1 MKVFSKLLTILTL
14 MIVAWLP
21 SAAQANQCLSPGT
34 WVDARDGFCFTFRI
48 DSDGTNRLRLERSF
62 YYPLWTDDS
71 SFLIYSPEIYE
82 DSYVSERKERTFRV
96 HFDRFN
102 NSASKIKGR
111 LTYYVD
117 DVEISR
123 NNSFDLTKILGA
135 TPSSPYVK
143 LNLVGDQF
151 NDADDYCITSGS
163 CGDIP
168 SEPEYSTNAQYE
180 FGVKTCTSMPC
191 TINFAKSYSYTPLVF
206 VMPTISS
213 NNPDK
218 DAPSRL
224 YISSTLTSSSTSVTI
239 NQHSLPNLSSNF
251 SSQAMQSISYFI
263 IEPGIARI
271 GGHDVVAGYANTAKY
286 YAKSGGS
293 TGRETVDFSSFGGG
307 TYGSN
312 PVILHQIQSNNNNG
326 KWMTSGRYRESSN
339 NNRSRRVQ
347 LFLELS
353 ASKSSGYNYK
363 AEKIAFLATRSSGV
377 LDVGNYF
384 LQFNNNY
391 TTPSQ
396 TGSDPM
402 ADGCD
407 DKYAST
413 SLNRIDGILLK
424 KQERAGSHGGWLR
437 RCNINGNKASV
448 VVDEDYRDRTHINE
462 RVGYLAFEQKTTS
475 FDICQYVPDGLQTN
489 HYAGSPQRPWGAM
502 QVTPGTQN
510 RIYPNSN
517 DPKYSFQSVTQLTDL
532 CEHPNG
538 NISACSFDANK
549 TFNTLPMPTPNY
561 SHGNSDLTCDS
572 NRTCQLNSGY
582 HKDII
587 IKENAKLRL
596 TGGEYWLN
604 ELKFAEQNAQ
614 LEVLAPSIVHYKK
627 IFFEKPNVKIN
638 QSGNS
643 HDLLIIG
650 HGEDSAAKIPDHG
663 TDSNYQINVFF
674 YVDPDADNES
684 SGFVIEGDNNQIRGG
699 ITAHSIGI
707 SGRKNKIYPLSC
719 DPQPEPEVASIVIK
733 PFNYHLTCESS
744 PSNIVEVHMLDSN
757 GAPVAG
763 LTPTLAQEN
772 GSNLNITYLSEANG
786 VAKFRV
792 TTNTASSI
800 GNYDLK
806 ASLTTGGQTFTDTD
820 QIKYVPYKFEVADKY
835 LVAGKN
841 EQVTVNVKA
850 CSNSGQLITLGYTGS
865 PTATFNYQRPTSAA
879 VVSGDLSFTANL
891 TNSNRQGDINFKES
905 GQIRVTITDN
915 SFVCNDVRCPVEGG
929 ALKGQFDVYSRPWK
943 IAICDVKETGGSN
956 KANPATTTGS
966 PGFVPGGTGF
976 SATYKPIVHSD
987 SNGGVSD
994 ECNYPLTGNY
1004 SLDNGPLNLAYSVS
1018 YPSTN
1023 PQIGTVTPS
1032 VIPNFSSGSETQTIN
1047 HSWSEVGTLSL
1058 QTSASYLTMS
1068 VDPDTQNVGRFYPK
1082 YFQVINTPI
1091 WNYPGVGASEQNF
1104 AYMNQPFN
1112 GVEFYVEALNLQG
1125 NSVQNYG
1132 NFIPSNTAGF
1142 ALYEANP
1149 TYTSRFHSGTP
1160 SKAWAVSSSKS
1171 IGTFKLEENSPSTT
1185 CANELC
1191 WAKATPANGYED
1203 GPFNTSGGTASTISI
1218 DAVSGNVNADPID
1231 YQSSGQPRLLTS
1243 QPIIYFGRAVIDSIG
1258 GVTSSTMN
1266 IPLRIEFWH
1275 GSGFVTHSG
1284 DDTTNIAGVN
1294 VVSDNRTIWVD
1305 NGATA
1310 ANVNLAA
1317 GGVVTDGASNTIT
1330 VSQSAA
1336 VRQQTQVWLDLHR
1349 GSNIAPWLRYRWQ
1362 DANRTEVNG
1371 EEDPSTVVTFG
1382 IFRGNDR
1389 VIFRG
1394 ESGLTGQ

>member
-1 MKVFSKLLTILTL
+1 MKALFKLLMVFSLTIA
-14 MIVAWLP
+14 AWLP
-21 SAAQANQCLSPGT
+21 SSALASQCLAAGS
-34 WVDARDGFCFTFRI
+34 VIDARNGFCFTFKI
-48 DSDGTNRLRLERSF
+48 DSDGSNRVRLEHRRFFTF
-62 YYPLWTDDS
+62 YYPLWTDDPT
-71 SFLIYSPEIYE
+71 YYWYNPAIYE
-82 DSYVSERKERTFRV
+82 RDYVSERKERTFQVKFTRTSNWNA
-96 HFDRFN
+96 RW
-102 NSASKIKGR
+102 IKGV

-117 DVEISR
+117 GVLEYIDY
-123 NNSFDLTKILGA
+123 NFDLSFATGA
-135 TPSSPYVK
+135 DKFSPNLA
-143 LNLVGDQF
+143 LNLVGGEF
-151 NDADDYCITSGS
+151 NDPNDYCISQGN
-163 CGDIP
+163 C
-168 SEPEYSTNAQYE
+168 E
-180 FGVKTCTSMPC
+180 
-191 TINFAKSYSYTPLVF
+191 
-206 VMPTISS
+206 
-213 NNPDK
+213 
-218 DAPSRL
+218 
-224 YISSTLTSSSTSVTI
+224 
-239 NQHSLPNLSSNF
+239 SLP
-251 SSQAMQSISYFI
+251 I
-263 IEPGIARI
+263 
-271 GGHDVVAGYANTAKY
+271 T
-286 YAKSGGS
+286 
-293 TGRETVDFSSFGGG
+293 
-307 TYGSN
+307 
-312 PVILHQIQSNNNNG
+312 
-326 KWMTSGRYRESSN
+326 
-339 NNRSRRVQ
+339 
-347 LFLELS
+347 
-353 ASKSSGYNYK
+353 
-363 AEKIAFLATRSSGV
+363 KI
-377 LDVGNYF
+377 
-384 LQFNNNY
+384 
-391 TTPSQ
+391 
-396 TGSDPM
+396 
-402 ADGCD
+402 
-407 DKYAST
+407 
-413 SLNRIDGILLK
+413 
-424 KQERAGSHGGWLR
+424 
-437 RCNINGNKASV
+437 
-448 VVDEDYRDRTHINE
+448 
-462 RVGYLAFEQKTTS
+462 
-475 FDICQYVPDGLQTN
+475 DICSYVPDGLQTN
-489 HYAGSPQRPWGAM
+489 QYTVTTPKRAHGAM
-502 QVTPGTQN
+502 SVSGSGN
-510 RIYPNSN
+510 KVYPNSN
-517 DPKYSFQSVTQLTDL
+517 DPKYSFQAIFQTSNL
-532 CEHPNG
+532 CTLPNG
-538 NISACSFDANK
+538 STGLCSNDADK
-549 TFNTLPMPTPNY
+549 IHPTLPKILPNFKK
-561 SHGNSDLTCDS
+561 G
-572 NRTCQLNSGY
+572 
-582 HKDII
+582 
-587 IKENAKLRL
+587 
-596 TGGEYWLN
+596 GGEIKCEQGDTCPLDGGVYEEIKLKKDSTLQLKGGHYWVE
-604 ELKFAEQNAQ
+604 ELKFEGKRAQ
-614 LEVLAPSIVHYKK
+614 VKVLAPSIIHYEELK
-627 IFFEKPNVKIN
+627 FEEDGVKIN
-638 QSGNS
+638 HLGNS
-643 HDLLIIG
+643 HDLLFVG
-650 HGEDSAAKIPDHG
+650 HGDDADIEIPEESDVLGYKI
-663 TDSNYQINVFF
+663 NAFF
-674 YVDPDADNES
+674 YIDQDAGD
-684 SGFVIEGDNNQIRGG
+684 GFDIDGNNVEIRGG
-699 ITAHSIGI
+699 ITAHSISI
-707 SGRKNKIYPLSC
+707 SGSDNKIYPLSC
-719 DPQPEPEVASIVIK
+719 DPQPAPEVASIVIK
-733 PFNYHLTCESS
+733 PYNFHLTCEAD
-744 PSNIVEVHMLDSN
+744 PNNIVEVHMLDSN

-772 GSNLNITYLSEANG
+772 GSNLTITYLSEANG
-786 VAKFRV
+786 IAKFRV
-792 TTNTASSI
+792 TTNTTSSI

-865 PTATFNYQRPTSAA
+865 PIATFNYQRPTSAA
-879 VVSGDLSFTANL
+879 VVSSDLSFTANL
-891 TNSNRQGDINFKES
+891 SDSNRQADITFKES

-976 SATYKPIVHSD
+976 SATYKPITHGD
-987 SNGGVSD
+987 SNVGVSD
-994 ECNYPLTGNY
+994 ECNYLLTGNY

-1018 YPSTN
+1018 YPTTS

-1047 HSWSEVGTLSL
+1047 HSWTEVGTLSL

-1132 NFIPSNTAGF
+1132 NFVASNTAGF

-1191 WAKATPANGYED
+1191 WAKATPADGYED

-1218 DAVSGNVNADPID
+1218 DAVSGNADPID

-1243 QPIIYFGRAVIDSIG
+1243 QPIIYFGRAVLDSIG

-1266 IPLRIEFWH
+1266 IPLRIEFWN

-1317 GGVVTDGASNTIT
+1317 GGVVTDGASNSIT

-1349 GSNIAPWLRYRWQ
+1349 GANVAPWLRYRWQ

>member
-1 MKVFSKLLTILTL
+1 MKAFFKLFTILALT
-14 MIVAWLP
+14 VATWLP

-34 WVDARDGFCFTFRI
+34 WVDARDSFCFTFKI
-48 DSDGTNRLRLERSF
+48 DSDGSNRVRLEKSF
-62 YYPLWTDDS
+62 YYPLWTDDRR
-71 SFLIYSPEIYE
+71 FRFYNPAFYE
-82 DSYVSERKERTFRV
+82 RRYVNERKERTFRV
-96 HFDRFN
+96 RFVRTSN
-102 NSASKIKGR
+102 RNARWIKGT
-111 LTYYVD
+111 LTYYIDGVLQQTINNFHLSAATGVD
-117 DVEISR
+117 KFS
-123 NNSFDLTKILGA
+123 
-135 TPSSPYVK
+135 PSLR
-143 LNLVGDQF
+143 LNLVGGEFD
-151 NDADDYCITSGS
+151 DANDYCITSGNCS
-163 CGDIP
+163 DL
-168 SEPEYSTNAQYE
+168 
-180 FGVKTCTSMPC
+180 
-191 TINFAKSYSYTPLVF
+191 PL
-206 VMPTISS
+206 TEI
-213 NNPDK
+213 
-218 DAPSRL
+218 
-224 YISSTLTSSSTSVTI
+224 
-239 NQHSLPNLSSNF
+239 
-251 SSQAMQSISYFI
+251 
-263 IEPGIARI
+263 
-271 GGHDVVAGYANTAKY
+271 
-286 YAKSGGS
+286 
-293 TGRETVDFSSFGGG
+293 
-307 TYGSN
+307 
-312 PVILHQIQSNNNNG
+312 
-326 KWMTSGRYRESSN
+326 
-339 NNRSRRVQ
+339 
-347 LFLELS
+347 
-353 ASKSSGYNYK
+353 
-363 AEKIAFLATRSSGV
+363 
-377 LDVGNYF
+377 
-384 LQFNNNY
+384 
-391 TTPSQ
+391 
-396 TGSDPM
+396 
-402 ADGCD
+402 
-407 DKYAST
+407 
-413 SLNRIDGILLK
+413 
-424 KQERAGSHGGWLR
+424 
-437 RCNINGNKASV
+437 
-448 VVDEDYRDRTHINE
+448 
-462 RVGYLAFEQKTTS
+462 
-475 FDICQYVPDGLQTN
+475 DICSYVPDGLQTN
-489 HYAGSPQRPWGAM
+489 RYTSSSPKRAHGAM
-502 QVTPGTQN
+502 FISGSN
-510 RIYPNSN
+510 NKIYPQSN
-517 DPKYSFQSVTQLTDL
+517 DPKYSFQTINQPSNTCVFPSGST
-532 CEHPNG
+532 G
-538 NISACSFDANK
+538 SCSFDASK
-549 TFNTLPMPTPNY
+549 IHNTLPMPTPNF
-561 SHGNSDLTCDS
+561 SHGNNDLTCDE
-572 NRTCQLNSGY
+572 NRTCNLNSGR

-604 ELKFAEQNAQ
+604 ELKFAEEDAQ

-627 IFFEKPNVKIN
+627 IHFEKPGVRIN
-638 QSGNS
+638 QGGSS
-643 HDLLIIG
+643 HDLLFIG
-650 HGEDSAAKIPDHG
+650 HDEDAEIEMEDG
-663 TDSNYQINVFF
+663 DSVNYRINAFF
-674 YVDPDADNES
+674 YIDPDSDD
-684 SGFVIEGDNNQIRGG
+684 GFEIEGDDIEIRGG
-699 ITAHSIGI
+699 ITAQSISI
-707 SGRKNKIYPLSC
+707 SGRNNKIYPLNCNS
-719 DPQPEPEVASIVIK
+719 QPTPEVSSIVIK
-733 PFNYHLTCESS
+733 PFNYHLTCEAA
-744 PSNIVEVHMLDSN
+744 PNNVVEVHMLDGN
-757 GAPVAG
+757 GALVAG
-763 LTPTLAQEN
+763 LTPTLTQEN
-772 GSNLNITYLSEANG
+772 GSNLTITYLSEANG

-792 TTNTASSI
+792 TTNTTSSI

-806 ASLTTGGQTFTDTD
+806 ASLTTGGQTFNDTD

-850 CSNSGQLITLGYTGS
+850 CSNSGQLITLGYAGS

-891 TNSNRQGDINFKES
+891 TNSNRQADITFKES

-915 SFVCNDVRCPVEGG
+915 SFVCNDARCPVEGG

-976 SATYKPIVHSD
+976 SATYKPIVYSD

-1018 YPSTN
+1018 YPTTN

-1032 VIPNFSSGSETQTIN
+1032 VTPNFNSGSTTQTIN
-1047 HSWSEVGTLSL
+1047 HSWTEVGTLSL

-1068 VDPDTQNVGRFYPK
+1068 VEPDTQNVGRFYPK

-1091 WNYPGVGASEQNF
+1091 WNYPGFGASEQNF

-1132 NFIPSNTAGF
+1132 NFVASNTAGF

-1191 WAKATPANGYED
+1191 WTKVTPANGYED

-1243 QPIIYFGRAVIDSIG
+1243 QPVIYFGRAVLESIG

-1266 IPLRIEFWH
+1266 IPLRIEFWN

-1317 GGVVTDGASNTIT
+1317 GGVVTDGASNSIT

-1349 GSNIAPWLRYRWQ
+1349 GTNIAPWLRYRWQ

>member
-1 MKVFSKLLTILTL
+1 MKALFKLLMVFSLTIA
-14 MIVAWLP
+14 AWLP
-21 SAAQANQCLSPGT
+21 SSALASQCLAAGS
-34 WVDARDGFCFTFRI
+34 WVDATKGFCITFKM
-48 DSDGTNRLRLERSF
+48 DSDGSNRVRLESYY
-62 YYPLWTDDS
+62 YYPIWTDDIAYLGYNPA
-71 SFLIYSPEIYE
+71 FYE
-82 DSYVSERKERTFRV
+82 RNYINERKERTFRV
-96 HFDRFN
+96 KFVRASN
-102 NSASKIKGR
+102 NSRWIWGT

-117 DVEISR
+117 GVLQQTINNFNLSTLMGIDKFNPWLRLNVVGNEFGDSSKYCIASGNCIDLFPDEIDVC
-123 NNSFDLTKILGA
+123 
-135 TPSSPYVK
+135 PYV
-143 LNLVGDQF
+143 
-151 NDADDYCITSGS
+151 
-163 CGDIP
+163 
-168 SEPEYSTNAQYE
+168 
-180 FGVKTCTSMPC
+180 
-191 TINFAKSYSYTPLVF
+191 
-206 VMPTISS
+206 
-213 NNPDK
+213 
-218 DAPSRL
+218 
-224 YISSTLTSSSTSVTI
+224 
-239 NQHSLPNLSSNF
+239 PN
-251 SSQAMQSISYFI
+251 
-263 IEPGIARI
+263 
-271 GGHDVVAGYANTAKY
+271 
-286 YAKSGGS
+286 
-293 TGRETVDFSSFGGG
+293 
-307 TYGSN
+307 
-312 PVILHQIQSNNNNG
+312 
-326 KWMTSGRYRESSN
+326 
-339 NNRSRRVQ
+339 
-347 LFLELS
+347 
-353 ASKSSGYNYK
+353 
-363 AEKIAFLATRSSGV
+363 
-377 LDVGNYF
+377 
-384 LQFNNNY
+384 
-391 TTPSQ
+391 
-396 TGSDPM
+396 
-402 ADGCD
+402 
-407 DKYAST
+407 
-413 SLNRIDGILLK
+413 
-424 KQERAGSHGGWLR
+424 
-437 RCNINGNKASV
+437 
-448 VVDEDYRDRTHINE
+448 
-462 RVGYLAFEQKTTS
+462 
-475 FDICQYVPDGLQTN
+475 GLQTN
-489 HYAGSPQRPWGAM
+489 IYAGTPQAPFGAM
-502 QVTPGTQN
+502 QVTPGAQN
-510 RIYPNSN
+510 RIYPSNN
-517 DPKYSFQSVTQLTDL
+517 DPQYSFQSITVLPDL

-538 NISACSFDANK
+538 LIGPCSYDATK
-549 TFNTLPMPTPNY
+549 KHTSLPRPLPTFVEGNT
-561 SHGNSDLTCDS
+561 D
-572 NRTCQLNSGY
+572 RTCNNNRICQLESGAY
-582 HKDII
+582 DEVK
-587 IKENAKLRL
+587 IKKNARLQL
-596 TGGEYWLN
+596 TGGEYWID
-604 ELKFAEQNAQ
+604 ELDFDKENAQ
-614 LEVLAPSIVHYKK
+614 LEVLSPSIIHYKELTFSK
-627 IFFEKPNVKIN
+627 QNVRIN
-638 QSGNS
+638 QSGSS
-643 HDLLIIG
+643 HDLLFIG
-650 HGEDSAAKIPDHG
+650 HGDDSEIEIPSFG
-663 TDSNYQINVFF
+663 AEDSNYIINAFF
-674 YVDPDADNES
+674 YVDPSADNYS
-684 SGFVIEGDNNQIRGG
+684 NGFIINGSNNQIRGG
-699 ITAHSIGI
+699 ITAHSIAI
-707 SGRKNKIYPLSC
+707 SGAKNKIYPLSC
-719 DPQPEPEVASIVIK
+719 DPQPAPEVASIVIK
-733 PFNYHLTCESS
+733 PFNYHLTCETT
-744 PSNIVEVHMLDSN
+744 PNNIVEVHMLDSN

-763 LTPTLAQEN
+763 LTPTLVQEN
-772 GSNLNITYLSEANG
+772 GSNLNISYISEANG
-786 VAKFRV
+786 IAKFRV
-792 TTNTASSI
+792 TTNTTSSI

-820 QIKYVPYKFEVADKY
+820 QIKYVPYKFEVTDKY

-841 EQVTVNVKA
+841 EQVTVSVKA
-850 CSNSGQLITLGYTGS
+850 CSITDQLITLGYTGS

-879 VVSGDLSFTANL
+879 VVSGDLSFSANL
-891 TNSNRQGDINFKES
+891 TNSNRQADINFKES

-915 SFVCNDVRCPVEGG
+915 NFVCDDVRCPVEGG

-943 IAICDVKETGGSN
+943 IAICNVAETGGSN

-1018 YPSTN
+1018 YPTTN

-1032 VIPNFSSGSETQTIN
+1032 VIPNFGTNSETQTIN
-1047 HSWSEVGTLSL
+1047 HSWTEVGTLSL

-1132 NFIPSNTAGF
+1132 NFVASNTAGF

-1149 TYTSRFHSGTP
+1149 SYTSRFHSGTP

-1191 WAKATPANGYED
+1191 WAKATPADGYED

-1243 QPIIYFGRAVIDSIG
+1243 QPAIYFGRAVLDSIG

-1266 IPLRIEFWH
+1266 IPLRIEFWN

-1317 GGVVTDGASNTIT
+1317 GGVVTNGASNTIT

-1349 GSNIAPWLRYRWQ
+1349 GANIAPWLRYRWQ